1 MAHRRFFSLLLH
13 EANHIAPKEAAES
26 LSLRNF
32 AKNLLPEPQKRV
44 FCNGACANCVCGKN
58 IVKCALKLK

>member
-26 LSLRNF
+26 LSFKNI
-32 AKNLLPEPQKRV
+32 AKNLLPEPPKKA

-58 IVKCALKLK
+58 MVKSAFKLK